1 VTLSSVAGVEPLLDS
16 PATAKRLGITERHLR
31 ELVVR
36 RDIPFVRVGRLI
48 RFKPDDL
55 DAWVDDNRT
64 DVVS

>member
-1 VTLSSVAGVEPLLDS
+1 MEPLLDS

-48 RFKPDDL
+48 RFVPADL
-55 DAWVDDNRT
+55 ETWVAENRT
-64 DVVS
+64 EAAG